1 VVVALVAP
9 TERHRHTA
17 QAGPCATSMK
27 EQVENPE
34 QPADRAEK
42 SLTERTHQSSPRWRF
57 VNEGHHEHARESKRE
72 KRQHQHHTVRCVIRR
87 GHER

>member
-1 VVVALVAP
+1 MVVALVAP
-9 TERHRHTA
+9 TEPATHRSGRPLCDKHE
-17 QAGPCATSMK
+17 

-42 SLTERTHQSSPRWRF
+42 SLTERTHQSSPRPRF

-72 KRQHQHHTVRCVIRR
+72 KPQHQHHTVRCVIRR